1 MPSASCGP
9 YKHKAGY
16 LKKKK
21 KMVTHA
27 HFCGMQGMIRKS
39 YYALEP
45 GMTFALSL
53 CDVYK
58 VRKVDCV
65 RGLPVTV

>member
-1 MPSASCGP
+1 
-9 YKHKAGY
+9 
-16 LKKKK
+16 
-21 KMVTHA
+21 MVTHE

-39 YYALEP
+39 YYAFEP
-45 GMTFALSL
+45 GMTFALPL